1 MNQWSNSSEVTFQ
14 ETVEVYHFEPVDPE
28 LLRKVSQRSLEDL
41 TINQRVAEMA
51 RNHEKIVAQMSACYN
66 FVCSMMIGPR
76 FGNFGTIQWRSVK
89 GSLWG
94 QNSDLRRCDKFITC
108 ADQSAGGYP
117 RWHRFICVR
126 HSLAEECAIFHVA
139 LTVGDTHRKTHQPPM
154 FQWHHHPTESLST
167 ARAMSRGCFWYV
179 MSWSLW
185 AFLHVNCAL
194 YIGVPQAN
202 GAAISATLRSPPES
216 QRLFSTFATSH
227 EASGTR
233 TSAGWG

>member
-76 FGNFGTIQWRSVK
+76 FGNFGTIQWRSMK

-126 HSLAEECAIFHVA
+126 HSLAEVCAIFHVA
-139 LTVGDTHRKTHQPPM
+139 LTVGDAHRKTH
-154 FQWHHHPTESLST
+154 
-167 ARAMSRGCFWYV
+167 
-179 MSWSLW
+179 
-185 AFLHVNCAL
+185 
-194 YIGVPQAN
+194 
-202 GAAISATLRSPPES
+202 
-216 QRLFSTFATSH
+216 
-227 EASGTR
+227 
-233 TSAGWG
+233 